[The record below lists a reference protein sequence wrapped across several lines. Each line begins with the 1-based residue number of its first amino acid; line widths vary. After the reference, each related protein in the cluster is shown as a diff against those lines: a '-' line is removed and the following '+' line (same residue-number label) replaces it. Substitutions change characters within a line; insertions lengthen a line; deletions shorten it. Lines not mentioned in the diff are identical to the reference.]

1 MHKLGN
7 TREASKLPH
16 ALENKQEI
24 IQKLRGHK
32 PILFLDYDGTLSHIV
47 KDPDKALLTDSMRQV
62 LAKLAEKAT
71 VAVVSGRD
79 RADVQQK
86 VALQQ
91 VVYAGSHGFDIEGP
105 NGLALQYEEG
115 LKVQPD
121 LDEATS
127 RLEQQLGHIA
137 GARVERKKYAIAV
150 HYRNVADAEVDT
162 VITAVKEEL
171 ARHKNLK
178 GGGGKKIMELK
189 PAIDWHKGRATEW
202 LLEKLNPKQE
212 KIMPIFIGDDLT
224 DEDGLKAVH
233 YAGIGIL
240 AGEHGENTWAHYRLA
255 DVEEVE
261 EFLQQL
267 YQELEKNI

>member
-7 TREASKLPH
+7 TREASELPH
-16 ALENKQEI
+16 ALENKEEI
-24 IQKLRGHK
+24 LQKIQGHK
-32 PILFLDYDGTLSHIV
+32 PILFLDYDGTLCHIV
-47 KDPDKALLTDSMRQV
+47 KDPDKALMTDNMRQV
-62 LAKLAEKAT
+62 LASLAEKVI

-86 VALQQ
+86 VSLEQ

-105 NGLALQYEEG
+105 NGLAMQYEEG

-121 LDEATS
+121 LDEATRS
-127 RLEQQLGHIA
+127 LKQKIGHIA
-137 GARVERKKYAIAV
+137 GAQVERKKYAIAV

-162 VITAVKEEL
+162 VIAAVKEEL

-189 PAIDWHKGRATEW
+189 PGIDWHKGRATEW
-202 LLEKLNPKQE
+202 LLEKLKNQE
-212 KIMPIFIGDDLT
+212 KVIPIFIGDDLT

-233 YAGIGIL
+233 HSGIGIL

-255 DVEEVE
+255 DVEEVA

-267 YQELEKNI
+267 YNNLEKNI